1 MHAKM
6 IIMRSQIFSWFLFI
20 PLGTLLLCMLYQSLM
35 VSVNKYL
42 ILDEDQNF
50 FYVRGNGILF
60 FLSFYGGFFGLG
72 TIKRVFY
79 LG

>member
-50 FYVRGNGILF
+50 LC
-60 FLSFYGGFFGLG
+60 
-72 TIKRVFY
+72 
-79 LG
+79 